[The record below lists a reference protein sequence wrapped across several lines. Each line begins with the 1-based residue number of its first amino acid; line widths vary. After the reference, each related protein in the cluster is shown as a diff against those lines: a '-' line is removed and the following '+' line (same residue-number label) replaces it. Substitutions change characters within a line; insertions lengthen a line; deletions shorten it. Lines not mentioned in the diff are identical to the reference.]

1 MKPGLGVVNGT
12 LGVAL
17 ALALALALGLGLTS
31 GVPVAP
37 RIVDPASGDDEGSG
51 EAVDGEVDR
60 WGPAG
65 LHDHTA
71 AATNPRAASLA
82 MRIPGRG
89 LVTEAVIGSSPW
101 MPPAYRA
108 ETQPA
113 GRRGV

>member
-12 LGVAL
+12 LGV
-17 ALALALALGLGLTS
+17 ALALALGLGLTS

-51 EAVDGEVDR
+51 DAVDGEVDR

-113 GRRGV
+113 CRRGV